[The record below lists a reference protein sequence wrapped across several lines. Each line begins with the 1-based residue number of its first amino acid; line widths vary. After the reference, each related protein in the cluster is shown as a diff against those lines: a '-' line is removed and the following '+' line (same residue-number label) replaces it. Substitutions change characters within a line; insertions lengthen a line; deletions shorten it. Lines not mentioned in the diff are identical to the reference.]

1 VGSAACAL
9 TCVLRA
15 RETKKKV
22 GARYISSLRP
32 TIFSLV
38 QKAIGNLTN
47 LREKYLV
54 PKLLGKKYK
63 YNLTE
68 MDFWRAI
75 NFSILQS
82 WRVALFKKC
91 FHFSF

>member
-1 VGSAACAL
+1 MCADL
-9 TCVLRA
+9 RVARA

-22 GARYISSLRP
+22 GARYLSSLRP
-32 TIFSLV
+32 MIFSLV

-63 YNLTE
+63 YNLNR
-68 MDFWRAI
+68 D
-75 NFSILQS
+75 
-82 WRVALFKKC
+82 KKMGEIDAR
-91 FHFSF
+91 FQRENSMFQT